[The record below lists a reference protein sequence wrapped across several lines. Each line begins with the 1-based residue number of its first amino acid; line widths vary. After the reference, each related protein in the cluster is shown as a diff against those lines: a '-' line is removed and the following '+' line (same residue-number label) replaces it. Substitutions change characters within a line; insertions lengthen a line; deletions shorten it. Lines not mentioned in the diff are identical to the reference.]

1 MPASQPPRLT
11 DKQRAVLDL
20 LDRRVPIKV
29 IAAELG
35 VSESRVNQHIRA
47 LKNHFGVESLGD
59 LIDCARKA
67 QGQHAAGLQATP
79 SRKPAYRNSQL
90 PEPADSPQT
99 EDRVAPGEFVL
110 ADVAPVAIEAPWH
123 FQHEP
128 RVVPG
133 VLDGENAVLFRLAVI
148 TGLAVGIIAAVLLV
162 MTAALTVSEA
172 TAGTEVIVPGN
183 EAERGPGQAGS
194 TVRDFAYDRQVF
206 L

>member
-1 MPASQPPRLT
+1 MPARQPDRLT
-11 DKQRAVLDL
+11 EKQRAVLER

-47 LKNHFGVESLGD
+47 IKNHYGVESLGELVD
-59 LIDCARKA
+59 RVRSAEEA
-67 QGQHAAGLQATP
+67 P
-79 SRKPAYRNSQL
+79 SRKPAYRKRQL
-90 PEPADSPQT
+90 PEPAPAMHP

-110 ADVAPVAIEAPWH
+110 ADVVPVAIEAPW
-123 FQHEP
+123 QVRHEP

-172 TAGTEVIVPGN
+172 TAGTEIVVP
-183 EAERGPGQAGS
+183 ES
-194 TVRDFAYDRQVF
+194 T
-206 L
+206 

>member
-1 MPASQPPRLT
+1 MPASPAPRLT
-11 DKQRAVLDL
+11 EKQRAVLER

-47 LKNHFGVESLGD
+47 LKNLYSVESLGD
-59 LIDCARKA
+59 LVERARTDGA
-67 QGQHAAGLQATP
+67 EL
-79 SRKPAYRNSQL
+79 SRKPLCRKSHL
-90 PEPADSPQT
+90 PEPEALPHE
-99 EDRVAPGEFVL
+99 EDRVVPGEFVL
-110 ADVAPVAIEAPWH
+110 ADVAPVAIEAPWS

-172 TAGTEVIVPGN
+172 AAGQEVIVPEDN
-183 EAERGPGQAGS
+183 
-194 TVRDFAYDRQVF
+194 
-206 L
+206 

>member
-1 MPASQPPRLT
+1 MPASQSPRLT
-11 DKQRAVLDL
+11 EKQRAVLER

-47 LKNHFGVESLGD
+47 LKDIYAVESLGE
-59 LIDCARKA
+59 LVERARSTGA
-67 QGQHAAGLQATP
+67 QP
-79 SRKPAYRNSQL
+79 SRKPAYRNSHL
-90 PEPADSPQT
+90 PEPADLPQP

-110 ADVAPVAIEAPWH
+110 ADVAPLAIEAPWSV
-123 FQHEP
+123 QHEP

-148 TGLAVGIIAAVLLV
+148 TGLTVGIVAVVLLV

-172 TAGTEVIVPGN
+172 LAGTEVVVP
-183 EAERGPGQAGS
+183 EAP
-194 TVRDFAYDRQVF
+194 
-206 L
+206 